1 MLTVHVS
8 HIWIGDCDIVVSAIG
23 NLMDRTADNLRL
35 SLRSVIEQRPARI
48 LVDLGGLDAMSSV
61 GERLLIEAARMA
73 RSHGVALSIYPG
85 TETLRRR
92 FAENGFDR
100 LVPVLPLQL
109 NALPRRDDDC
119 DDGTEESNCRT
130 C

>member
-8 HIWIGDCDIVVSAIG
+8 QVRIDDGDIVVAAIG
-23 NLMDRTADNLRL
+23 NLVERTADNLRL
-35 SLRSVIEQRPARI
+35 SLHRAVEQRPVRI

-73 RSHGVALSIYPG
+73 RSHGVALAIYPG

-100 LVPVLPLQL
+100 LIPVLPLQGDWHSPG
-109 NALPRRDDDC
+109 A
-119 DDGTEESNCRT
+119 TE
-130 C
+130 